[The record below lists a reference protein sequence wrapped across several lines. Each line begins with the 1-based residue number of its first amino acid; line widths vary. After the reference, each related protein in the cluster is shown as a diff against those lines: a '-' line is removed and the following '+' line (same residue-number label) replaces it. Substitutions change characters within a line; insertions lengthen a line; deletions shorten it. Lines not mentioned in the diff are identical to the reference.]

1 MAGIKKL
8 KRLLFIFYA
17 LTLLLA
23 GWQRSW
29 ADASTNRV
37 FISLVGATP
46 TLVAGVTNN
55 GQIRLTL
62 TGESGV
68 RYVVES
74 SPDLSHWS
82 PVATNNDNTS
92 RRILNLSAPTAGNFY
107 RATRDALPLFTYA
120 LAAQGN
126 ISMKGIGLVTDSWN
140 SRDPAQSTNGLYNN
154 YPGTNGSVASA
165 SGIVSITSHTING
178 SLYLGTNAFF
188 VYSPFQVTGQIYPDY
203 DVWIPDVVLPKVNW
217 LSAPGNSTSH
227 DFTTN
232 GYYTVNDSGNII
244 VEPNVRAILQVT
256 ASNFSPASTT
266 IKGGTTNSGTLVVYL
281 NQGTMTLNGGAISY
295 RPENFI
301 ILGLPGLTNISLVFG
316 NAQFFGVV
324 YAPEANMIVS
334 GGGNGLGIYGSC
346 IVNSLNFNGHYIFHF
361 DEGLLSSGPVR

>member
-37 FISLVGATP
+37 FVSLVGATP

-92 RRILNLSAPTAGNFY
+92 RRILNLSAPAAVNFY

-126 ISMKGIGLVTDSWN
+126 ISMNGNGLVTDSWN

-154 YPGTNGSVASA
+154 YHGTNGSVASA
-165 SGIVSITSHTING
+165 AGIVSISNHTING

-188 VYSPFQVTGQIYPDY
+188 VYSPLQVTGQIYPDY

-217 LSAPGNSTSH
+217 LSAPGNGTSH

-232 GYYTVNDSGNII
+232 GYYTVNDSANII

-281 NQGTMTLNGGAISY
+281 NQGTMTLNGGAINN

-301 ILGLPGLTNISLVFG
+301 ILGLPGLTNISLLT
-316 NAQFFGVV
+316 ATTQFFGVI
-324 YAPEANMIVS
+324 YAPEANMAAN
-334 GGGNGLGIYGSC
+334 GGASGLGINGSC
-346 IVNSLNFNGHYIFHF
+346 IVNSLIYNGHYIFHF
-361 DEGLLSSGPVR
+361 DQGLLSSGPVR